1 MKKSINQL
9 VLALVCGAF
18 SLSAFAGGNVVR
30 GKELATK
37 YNCAS
42 CHGADYDKPIDPSYP
57 KLAGQHADYIAHAL
71 NAYKRGGDQAN
82 GRSNP
87 IMAGFAK
94 PLSNQDIKDIAA
106 YLHSLPGTMVV
117 RR

>member
-1 MKKSINQL
+1 MKKLIIA
-9 VLALVCGAF
+9 LALGAV
-18 SLSAFAGGNVVR
+18 SLQAAAADVKR
-30 GKELATK
+30 GEELTKK

-42 CHGADYDKPIDPSYP
+42 CHGADFNKPIDPSYP

-94 PLSNQDIKDIAA
+94 PLSNQDMIDIGA
-106 YLHSLPGTMVV
+106 YLASLPSQLVIGK
-117 RR
+117 